1 MEQERFG
8 SFSLEKLFAMN
19 DLSQVGAVYN
29 RECFIISC
37 DPGKEI
43 ELFKYPCK
51 INAFILVICSEG
63 EISLTCNLNSCE
75 IKKNTLFFCHSGAII
90 QLKSYTACQ
99 LQVIILEE
107 EFLKNLNIDVKR
119 ILPYYPYMQEMV
131 LIDLPQDESTFIKD
145 LLDKAALEIVHSFA
159 KPYYHDMV
167 KALIHSLA
175 YKILNIFIDFFLAQ
189 LSANRMSLNHGEEY
203 FKMFISLLMQHYKSE
218 RSVGFYASKLNL
230 TPKYLTTLIK
240 KVSGRSAADWIDEYV
255 VLEAKAL
262 LKYSDMSVQQIA
274 YYLNFSDQSFFGKY
288 FKKQAGVSPTVYK
301 MQK

>member
-1 MEQERFG
+1 
-8 SFSLEKLFAMN
+8 
-19 DLSQVGAVYN
+19 
-29 RECFIISC
+29 
-37 DPGKEI
+37 
-43 ELFKYPCK
+43 
-51 INAFILVICSEG
+51 
-63 EISLTCNLNSCE
+63 
-75 IKKNTLFFCHSGAII
+75 
-90 QLKSYTACQ
+90 
-99 LQVIILEE
+99 
-107 EFLKNLNIDVKR
+107 
-119 ILPYYPYMQEMV
+119 
-131 LIDLPQDESTFIKD
+131 
-145 LLDKAALEIVHSFA
+145 
-159 KPYYHDMV
+159 MV